1 MGDSH
6 ACVNDGDK
14 LYIGPGGSYIT
25 ESSDDLILYDPTVAA
40 EKTLTQLVAG
50 GGVST
55 LDEAFDGGN
64 AIDDATTDAA
74 GGLQI
79 GDGTNYI
86 SIYEGDDTHVY
97 LESSVGDI
105 KFISA
110 GGDVTFDNDN
120 VTTTGVIEGTG
131 GIGITADDVNLTLG
145 ASGATDSKMFYS
157 NANGLTFYDQIYG
170 SNITLSQLAMANLNS
185 PTVTGDMDF
194 TDGKL
199 TIVDASDETALIITA
214 DAVTTNSVLTISG
227 DGVTTGNG
235 LYISL
240 TEATLSG
247 GKYINL
253 YDETGPASV
262 WSVGEDG
269 NQVIAGT
276 AAGTDALTL
285 TTGDL
290 TISSGDLGVA
300 IGVLT
305 VADTADSANKISRN
319 NATGT
324 NPVLEVEQTHA
335 TGGIGLLVDQNAT
348 GDVDAMQ
355 VTNAGTGFAISTTA
369 GAAGSEGFEYIAA
382 ASGTG
387 VGFRGDGS
395 TGSWIGAADVGFI
408 DIDTD
413 GALAAGANLL
423 RLDCTGTN
431 EQHSFVCEI
440 LSSGKVAGATD
451 GVCLNVVES
460 GAATATSYAVRIAS
474 TSNEALHVDSG
485 LSLFDERVTIT
496 LVDNT
501 GPALAITNPDI
512 SGDTNAVTIVPS
524 GAGAGI
530 AITPQEAD
538 TQGLLITTV
547 ASSTVP
553 LLDIDAT
560 TGAGW
565 IGGADAGCIDVTC
578 DGAIVADGTLLR
590 LASSGQPAAAN
601 DGICID
607 VKETGAAQATSYAV
621 RISST
626 SNEALHIDAG
636 VVLVDETVTASKGV
650 ITLAL
655 DTDVTNPPTDAEL
668 DDVTDAQNQVD
679 GCMIFVD
686 DAGGH
691 ANAYLCIHDGTKWWQ
706 LTMTAC
712 A

>member
-6 ACVNDGDK
+6 IKTGYK
-14 LYIGPGGSYIT
+14 LYFGDSYIFDD
-25 ESSDDLILYDPTVAA
+25 SDDLTFYDATVAA

-64 AIDDATTDAA
+64 AIDDATTNAA

-120 VTTTGVIEGTG
+120 VTTTGIVEGTG
-131 GIGITADDVNLTLG
+131 GIGITADDVNFTLG
-145 ASGATDSKMFYS
+145 ASGATDSKLFY
-157 NANGLTFYDQIYG
+157 NNTNGLTFYDQIYG
-170 SNITLSQLAMANLNS
+170 SNITLSELAMGNLNS

-199 TIVDASDETALIITA
+199 TIVDASDEAVLIITA
-214 DAVTTNSVLTISG
+214 DSVTTNSIVTISG
-227 DGVTTGNG
+227 DGLTSGNA

-240 TEATLSG
+240 TEAALSG
-247 GKYINL
+247 GNYANF
-253 YDETGPASV
+253 YDETGAASV

-269 NQVIAGT
+269 NQTIAGSG
-276 AAGTDALTL
+276 AGTDALTL

-290 TISSGDLGVA
+290 TISSGDFEVTVGV
-300 IGVLT
+300 IT
-305 VADTADSANKISRN
+305 VADTADSTNKISRN

-324 NPVLEVEQTHA
+324 NPVLEVEQTHT

-348 GDVDAMQ
+348 GDVDAVQ
-355 VTNAGTGFAISTTA
+355 VTNAGTGFAVSTTA
-369 GAAGSEGFEYIAA
+369 GAAGGEGFEYIAA

-387 VGFRGDGS
+387 IGFRGDGS
-395 TGSWIGAADVGFI
+395 TGSWIGANDTGFI
-408 DIDTD
+408 DVDTD

-423 RLDCTGTN
+423 RLDCTGVN
-431 EQHSFVCEI
+431 EQNSFICEI
-440 LSSGKVAGATD
+440 LSSGNIAGATD
-451 GVCLNVVES
+451 GMCLNVVES
-460 GAATATSYAVRIAS
+460 GAAAATSYAVRIAS
-474 TSNEALHVDSG
+474 TSNEALHVDTG
-485 LSLFDERVTIT
+485 KSLFDENVAIT
-496 LVDNT
+496 LADNT
-501 GPALAITNPDI
+501 GPALNVTNPDTT
-512 SGDTNAVTIVPS
+512 GNTNAVEITPSGS
-524 GAGAGI
+524 GAGLMI
-530 AITPQEAD
+530 EPQETD

-553 LLDIDAT
+553 LFDIDAT

-626 SNEALHIDAG
+626 SNEALHVDAG
-636 VVLVDETVTASKGV
+636 TVLVDETVTASKGI

-655 DTDVTNPPTDAEL
+655 DTDVSNPPTDAEL
-668 DDVTDAQNQVD
+668 DAVTDAQNQVD